1 MTETT
6 RRRTGFI
13 GLGSQGAPI
22 AERMLRAGHEL
33 NVWARRPESA
43 QDLVGKGAV
52 LAPSI
57 EALARACDYVAVC
70 VVDDAGVEDVCSRL
84 IPALTAG
91 SVLVIHSTVLPSTCE
106 DLARRCSDAGIQF
119 LDAPVSG
126 GSPAAS
132 AGTLTVMC
140 GGTPETFADAL
151 AVLQTFG
158 SKIVLLGPAG
168 SAQRA
173 KIINNSLMAAN
184 MGLAFSA
191 LDIADGIGV
200 DRAALSD
207 LIKHSSGR
215 SFGFEVFARL
225 PTPDAFAHG
234 AKLLLKDVELL
245 GSILGPDAG
254 ANALATAALPFLDA
268 TGATRKTDR

>member
-1 MTETT
+1 MVEAS
-6 RRRTGFI
+6 RKAGFI

-22 AERMLRAGHEL
+22 AERMLQAGHQL
-33 NVWARRPESA
+33 TVWARRPESA
-43 QDLVGKGAV
+43 QGLVGKGGV

-57 EALARACDYVAVC
+57 KALAQTCDYIGVC
-70 VVDDAGVEDVCSRL
+70 VVDDAGVEDVCGKL
-84 IPALTAG
+84 IPAMAPG
-91 SVLVIHSTVLPSTCE
+91 SMLVVHSTVMPATCE
-106 DLARRCSDAGIQF
+106 DLARRCADAGLGF

-140 GGTPETFADAL
+140 GGTPEAFAEAL
-151 AVLQTFG
+151 PMLETFG
-158 SKIVLLGPAG
+158 GKIVLLGPAG
-168 SAQRA
+168 SAQQA
-173 KIINNSLMAAN
+173 KIVNNSLMAAH

-191 LDIADGIGV
+191 LEIADRIGI

-225 PTPDAFAHG
+225 PSPEAFAHG

-245 GSILGPDAG
+245 GSILGPDG
-254 ANALATAALPFLDA
+254 TESALSVAALPFLNA
-268 TGATRKTDR
+268 TCVTGKAKP

>member
-1 MTETT
+1 MIEAT

-22 AERMLRAGHEL
+22 AERMLLAGHEL

-57 EALARACDYVAVC
+57 KALAQTCDYVAVC
-70 VVDDAGVEDVCSRL
+70 VVDDAGVEDVCRQL
-84 IPALTAG
+84 IPALRPG

-106 DLARRCSDAGIQF
+106 ELARRCDEAGIRL

-140 GGTPETFADAL
+140 GGTPETFAEAL
-151 AVLQTFG
+151 PILETFG

-191 LDIADGIGV
+191 LDVADRIGV

-245 GSILGPDAG
+245 GSILGSDAVE
-254 ANALATAALPFLDA
+254 NALAAAALPFLDA
-268 TGATRKTDR
+268 AGATRKTDR

>member
-6 RRRTGFI
+6 GRRTGFI

-22 AERMLRAGHEL
+22 AERMLLAGHEL
-33 NVWARRPESA
+33 TVWARRPDSA
-43 QDLVGKGAV
+43 EELIRKGAV
-52 LAPSI
+52 RASSI
-57 EALARACDYVAVC
+57 EALAQACDYVGIC
-70 VVDDAGVEDVCSRL
+70 VVDDAGVEDVCGKL
-84 IPALTAG
+84 IPALRGG
-91 SVLVIHSTVLPSTCE
+91 SVLVIHSTILPKTCE
-106 DLARRCSDAGIQF
+106 DLAHRCADAGIKF

-126 GSPAAS
+126 GSPAAT

-140 GGTPETFADAL
+140 GGTPETFEEAL
-151 AVLQTFG
+151 PLLQTFG
-158 SKIVLLGPAG
+158 SKIVLLGLAG

-191 LDIADGIGV
+191 LDLADRIGI
-200 DRAALSD
+200 DRAALID
-207 LIKHSSGR
+207 LIKAASGR

-245 GSILGPDAG
+245 GSILGSDAD

>member
-6 RRRTGFI
+6 TRRTGFI

-22 AERMLRAGHEL
+22 AERMLLAGHPL
-33 NVWARRPESA
+33 TVWARRPESA

-52 LAPSI
+52 LAASI
-57 EALARACDYVAVC
+57 EAVAQACDYVGVC
-70 VVDDAGVEDVCSRL
+70 VVDDAGVEDVCGKL
-84 IPALTAG
+84 IPKLEAG
-91 SVLVIHSTVLPSTCE
+91 SVLVIHSTILPSTCE
-106 DLARRCSDAGIQF
+106 DLARRCADAGIQF

-140 GGTPETFADAL
+140 GGTSETFADAL
-151 AVLQTFG
+151 PLLQTFG
-158 SKIVLLGPAG
+158 SKIVLLGPPG

-191 LDIADGIGV
+191 LNIAERIGV

-225 PTPDAFAHG
+225 PAAEAFAHG

-245 GSILGPDAG
+245 GSILGHDAG